1 MAKGFSYFFGQ
12 KKDHILSKN
21 LMGLFSLKNFENVVL
36 RFSLNEY
43 HPKTTIQKLKK
54 KEIMLIK
61 KQ

>member
-21 LMGLFSLKNFENVVL
+21 LMGLFSLKNFVNSVL
-36 RFSLNEY
+36 RFSLNDY
-43 HPKTTIQKLKK
+43 HEKNTNQKLNK
-54 KEIMLIK
+54 KEIMQIK